1 MVEKRGTDWGGRER
15 RRSTRV
21 DARVALQL
29 SGAGKGL
36 PADTVTTESINVGTE
51 GVYCL
56 VPHFVAPLTKLMVT
70 MVLPLKGKR
79 GQVKN
84 EVMKADGVVVRC
96 QPAGD
101 KSGGYRIAC
110 FFSGLTDE
118 ARAVLDEYVRQHAGE
133 PRDAEE

>member
-1 MVEKRGTDWGGRER
+1 MVGKSGTEFAGRDR

-21 DARVALQL
+21 DARVALQI
-29 SGAGKGL
+29 SGAGKEL
-36 PADTVTTESINVGTE
+36 PADTVTTESINVGAE

-56 VPHFVAPLTKLMVT
+56 VPHFVAPLTKLQVT

-96 QPAGD
+96 QPAGGEA
-101 KSGGYRIAC
+101 SGFRIAC

-118 ARAVLDEYVRQHAGE
+118 ARAVLDEYLRQHADE
-133 PRDAEE
+133 PRSAER

>member
-1 MVEKRGTDWGGRER
+1 MVGKNRSDWAGRER
-15 RRSTRV
+15 RRSTRI
-21 DARVALQL
+21 DARVALQI
-29 SGAGKGL
+29 SGAGKDL
-36 PADTVTTESINVGTE
+36 PADTVTTESINVGAE

-84 EVMKADGVVVRC
+84 EVMKADGIVVRC
-96 QPAGD
+96 QPAGGE
-101 KSGGYRIAC
+101 SGGYRIAC

-118 ARAVLDEYVRQHAGE
+118 ARATLDEYLRQHAGD
-133 PRDAEE
+133 PRSEQR